1 MRERRKDMQ
10 FTGILC
16 VLVWVL
22 MCVCV
27 CVSLCICV
35 GEMVEMG
42 KGDSLEP
49 LESVESQ
56 RKTLLQVQAP
66 GDVAKVLGV
75 QLVLLGQNLI
85 EPPAHRSRFPPR
97 CR

>member
-1 MRERRKDMQ
+1 MWKVSQRDVMRERRKDMQ

-42 KGDSLEP
+42 K
-49 LESVESQ
+49 
-56 RKTLLQVQAP
+56 
-66 GDVAKVLGV
+66 VLTG
-75 QLVLLGQNLI
+75 
-85 EPPAHRSRFPPR
+85 
-97 CR
+97 